1 MDFFCLRKQ
10 CLEDCLEVRI
20 CALEWEVTHTIT
32 TVLPAWINMHMELK
46 KKTKNETELHLHNAI
61 RFISGGR
68 NMRQPLRNSKEL
80 FLSPLP
86 HLVIFFGFLLNYI
99 ASALRL
105 LIDLGF

>member
-1 MDFFCLRKQ
+1 MPRGLFGGENLCPG
-10 CLEDCLEVRI
+10 VGGYTHNHHG
-20 CALEWEVTHTIT
+20 VTSLDKYAHGI
-32 TVLPAWINMHMELK
+32 K
-46 KKTKNETELHLHNAI
+46 KKKQKTKQLHLHNAI